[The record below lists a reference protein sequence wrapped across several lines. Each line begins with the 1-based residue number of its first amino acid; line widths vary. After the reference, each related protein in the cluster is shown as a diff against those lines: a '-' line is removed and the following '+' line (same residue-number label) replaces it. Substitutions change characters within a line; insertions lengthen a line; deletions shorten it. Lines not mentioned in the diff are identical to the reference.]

1 MAERTSEMDRLMRI
15 IHASDKFM
23 VDRAAQTISIALAKN
38 SDEYRAIAGFYQ
50 DHTAQRS
57 QVPLMNHINEG
68 LVILGRIGASKDAM
82 KAYCLHPL
90 FQNDQELSSVGEKY
104 IIDFGESSTTKLAM
118 EYRRVANAYLA
129 KCQIPDGG
137 IQLSHLK
144 EVNDMLIADKVQNR
158 KDFLRYH
165 YGTHQNSARLN
176 EYFQAWLIALGVSE
190 VRYTE
195 LTENL

>member
-1 MAERTSEMDRLMRI
+1 MSLAEDAKTGQEYQAIKNFYGDR
-15 IHASDKFM
+15 
-23 VDRAAQTISIALAKN
+23 VAL
-38 SDEYRAIAGFYQ
+38 
-50 DHTAQRS
+50 RS

-68 LVILGRIGASKDAM
+68 LKILEAIGAAADAM
-82 KAYCLHPL
+82 AAYCLHPL
-90 FQNDQELSSVGEKY
+90 LQNDAELRTVGMEYAKEQRPLRPV
-104 IIDFGESSTTKLAM
+104 ILAM

-129 KCQIPDGG
+129 HCDTSKI
-137 IQLSHLK
+137 ILSEFK